1 MPERR
6 YKRDKN
12 NLRSP
17 ERVSLMEVDRV
28 VRLSLEAFPAKSV
41 LDVGMGTA
49 IFAEAFSNTGLSV
62 AGIDANPEMVK
73 ASQDLIPNGQF
84 MTGLAEKIPFP
95 DGSYDLVIMSH
106 VLHETDQPVTA
117 LREARRVATLGVVI
131 LEWPYDEDNPGP
143 PLAHRLKPEEIQT
156 MAGQAGFTH
165 IRYISLTYMNLF
177 LLSRNP
183 DPTR

>member
-41 LDVGMGTA
+41 LDVGTGTA
-49 IFAEAFSNTGLSV
+49 VFAEAFSAGGLAV

-73 ASQDLIPNGQF
+73 ASQELIPNGQF

-165 IRYISLTYMNLF
+165 IRYIPLTYMNLF

-183 DPTR
+183 DPAR